1 MSEKRGSGKLKVTL
15 PSDTEILMTR
25 VFDAPRRLVF
35 EAMTKA
41 EYVRRWWCC
50 MDGFTM
56 TVCEVDLRVGG
67 RWRYVMVGPHGE
79 VAFNGVYKE
88 IVAPERVVHSEYFEP
103 YPDGII
109 VTLTLEERDGK
120 TYYSSLSRAVSKEQ
134 RDIIIASGMEGGA
147 DLALDKMEEVAQS
160 IEPARRTP
168 DAPSSA
174 AARG

>member
-41 EYVRRWWCC
+41 EHVRRWWAC

-79 VAFNGVYKE
+79 VAFNGVYQE
-88 IVAPERVVHSEYFEP
+88 IAAPDRVVYSEFFEP
-103 YPDGII
+103 YPDGIV
-109 VTLTLEERDGK
+109 VTITLEERDGK

-134 RDIIIASGMEGGA
+134 RDIIISSGMEGGA
-147 DLALDKMEEVAQS
+147 DLALDHMEEVAQS
-160 IEPARRTP
+160 IDPAARASS
-168 DAPSSA
+168 APSSA